1 MNFEPKADFYF
12 VTSPKPFPC
21 SVIIW
26 LKRRDGIPKCRSVQP
41 TCSNSYTRLILM
53 PAGLIV
59 DIILCRSRFIAEYVH
74 PTPGWN
80 EEDNKP
86 LLASMNL
93 LYFGK
98 SQDKIY
104 VISLARM
111 RIVSTFVSLFV
122 YLLPFSSVR
131 QRSDCTS

>member
-1 MNFEPKADFYF
+1 M
-12 VTSPKPFPC
+12 
-21 SVIIW
+21 
-26 LKRRDGIPKCRSVQP
+26 L
-41 TCSNSYTRLILM
+41 
-53 PAGLIV
+53 AGLIV
-59 DIILCRSRFIAEYVH
+59 DIILCWSRFIAEYVH
-74 PTPGWN
+74 PTPAWN

-104 VISLARM
+104 VISLACM
-111 RIVSTFVSLFV
+111 RIVLTFVSLFV